1 LRQKA
6 KRCATSP
13 SIRGKIGVF
22 FADGFAWRPKTS
34 YINTFASRKRGK
46 LREKSAEIREKQGF
60 TGLFFSA
67 RRF

>member
-1 LRQKA
+1 MPVRIASLV
-6 KRCATSP
+6 
-13 SIRGKIGVF
+13 SIRGKMRVF

-46 LREKSAEIREKQGF
+46 LREKSAEIHEKQGF
-60 TGLFFSA
+60 TGLFFST